1 MDFFDVDQ
9 IVPGKNGVIG
19 DSAASLVVM
28 EHKRSTEG
36 LRVQQLKMEGLAKVQ
51 IYRAKS
57 VMQIVSVC

>member
-1 MDFFDVDQ
+1 MDFVDVDQ

-19 DSAASLVVM
+19 GSAASLVVM
-28 EHKRSTEG
+28 ERKRSTEG

-51 IYRAKS
+51 MYRAKS